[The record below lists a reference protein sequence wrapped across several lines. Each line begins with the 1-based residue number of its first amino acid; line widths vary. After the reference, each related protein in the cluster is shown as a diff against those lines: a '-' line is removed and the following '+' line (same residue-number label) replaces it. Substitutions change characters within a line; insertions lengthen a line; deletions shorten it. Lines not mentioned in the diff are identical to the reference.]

1 MFPILFFFKTVLTVL
16 IPLNS
21 CVNTRIVLSI
31 SFLKIRW
38 HFAKDGIESVDQF
51 GEYCH
56 LNENSYDL

>member
-16 IPLNS
+16 IALNS

-38 HFAKDGIESVDQF
+38 HFAKDGMESVDQF

-56 LNENSYDL
+56 LNEDSSNL